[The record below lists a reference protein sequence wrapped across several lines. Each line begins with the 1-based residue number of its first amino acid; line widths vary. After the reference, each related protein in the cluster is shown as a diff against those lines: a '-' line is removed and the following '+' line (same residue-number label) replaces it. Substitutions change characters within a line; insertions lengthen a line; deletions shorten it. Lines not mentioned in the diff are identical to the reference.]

1 MKKSLFS
8 QVDFSDENQNVF
20 LVTKKADQQYYW
32 MKAAFIHVLKSH
44 EISDRTISATLK
56 RSVGALE
63 IIHALMVIIFVVYR
77 RL

>member
-1 MKKSLFS
+1 
-8 QVDFSDENQNVF
+8 
-20 LVTKKADQQYYW
+20 